1 MKLNYSATIRFVNTK
16 NETFSEIYMRKVKK
30 QKIRSQSVKGEAVLD
45 RLRYVLD
52 QSGMSGRQFAEKVGL
67 KAESATRL
75 FNGVT
80 GLTNPL
86 AYSIELHFGLRS
98 EWLLTGE
105 GDREV
110 PKHGDLS
117 PLERCG
123 LETLFFGRHFWG
135 YLEPLVFERLRGMIY
150 ARFGARFIECDI
162 VKPDPLTTMVEENQ
176 LAEVIKKRDSE
187 LAETEKIQKVFKNL
201 RKEEKSCLENHDIPG
216 QQKKVRLGYALLLA
230 VHFGDE
236 WESIKADCQQWK
248 DVVEDETAKEFNKL
262 HSHINKIRGG
272 IDI

>member
-1 MKLNYSATIRFVNTK
+1 MNLIIVASIRFVNK
-16 NETFSEIYMRKVKK
+16 INETFSEIYMRKVKK

-45 RLRYVLD
+45 RLRDVLD
-52 QSGMSGRQFAEKVGL
+52 QSGMSGRQFAEKIGL

-80 GLTNPL
+80 GLTKPL

-110 PKHGDLS
+110 PKHSDLS

-123 LETLFFGRHFWG
+123 LDVLLSHSQKWFHLEHLIFEKHENKIGHNFGALLKKGVDLKKAEKHRKNTLFQLSYIRQ
-135 YLEPLVFERLRGMIY
+135 VFREL
-150 ARFGARFIECDI
+150 D
-162 VKPDPLTTMVEENQ
+162 
-176 LAEVIKKRDSE
+176 RDE
-187 LAETEKIQKVFKNL
+187 LAILKDKELRVKEKFSE
-201 RKEEKSCLENHDIPG
+201 KE
-216 QQKKVRLGYALLLA
+216 KKTRLGQALLLA

-236 WESIKADCQQWK
+236 WESIKEDSLEWSAVVK
-248 DVVEDETAKEFNKL
+248 DGTVEEFDKL
-262 HSHINKIRGG
+262 HFQINEIRSE
-272 IDI
+272 IDL

>member
-1 MKLNYSATIRFVNTK
+1 MNKEKTQ
-16 NETFSEIYMRKVKK
+16 KK
-30 QKIRSQSVKGEAVLD
+30 RIQSVKGNAVLE
-45 RLRYVLD
+45 RLRYVLK
-52 QSGMSGRQFAEKVGL
+52 QNNMSGRQFAEKIGL

-80 GLTNPL
+80 GLTKPL

-110 PKHGDLS
+110 PKHSDLS

-123 LETLFFGRHFWG
+123 LDVLLSHSQKWFHLEHLIFEKHQNKIGHNFGALLKKGVDLKKAEKHRKNTLFQLSYIRQ
-135 YLEPLVFERLRGMIY
+135 VFREL
-150 ARFGARFIECDI
+150 D
-162 VKPDPLTTMVEENQ
+162 
-176 LAEVIKKRDSE
+176 RDE
-187 LAETEKIQKVFKNL
+187 LAILKDKELRVKEKFSE
-201 RKEEKSCLENHDIPG
+201 KE
-216 QQKKVRLGYALLLA
+216 KKTRLGQALLLA
-230 VHFGDE
+230 VYFGDE

>member
-1 MKLNYSATIRFVNTK
+1 
-16 NETFSEIYMRKVKK
+16 MRKEKT

-75 FNGVT
+75 LNGVT

-86 AYSIELHFGLRS
+86 AYSIDLHFGLRS

-105 GDREV
+105 GEREV
-110 PKHGDLS
+110 PKHDGLS

-135 YLEPLVFERLRGMIY
+135 YLEPLIFERLEGRIHD
-150 ARFGARFIECDI
+150 RFGGRLRECET
-162 VKPDPLTTMVEENQ
+162 VQPNPLTTMVEENQ
-176 LAEVIKKRDSE
+176 LAGVIKKRDSE
-187 LAETEKIQKVFKNL
+187 LAETEKIRKVFKKL
-201 RKEEKSCLENHDIPG
+201 RKEEKTCLENRDIPG
-216 QQKKVRLGYALLLA
+216 QQKKVRLVYSLLLA

-236 WESIKADCQQWK
+236 WESIKVDCQQWE
-248 DVVEDETAKEFNKL
+248 DVVEDKTVKEFDKWL
-262 HSHINKIRGG
+262 SHINKIRGG

>member
-1 MKLNYSATIRFVNTK
+1 MSKEKTQ
-16 NETFSEIYMRKVKK
+16 KK
-30 QKIRSQSVKGEAVLD
+30 RIQSVKGNAVLE
-45 RLRYVLD
+45 RLRYVLK
-52 QSGMSGRQFAEKVGL
+52 QNNMSGRQFAEKIGL

-80 GLTNPL
+80 GLTKPL

-105 GDREV
+105 GDWEV
-110 PKHGDLS
+110 PKHDGLS

-135 YLEPLVFERLRGMIY
+135 YLEPLVFERLQGMIY
-150 ARFGARFIECDI
+150 DRFGARLRESDT
-162 VKPDPLTTMVEENQ
+162 VNPDPLTTMVEENQ

-201 RKEEKSCLENHDIPG
+201 RKEEKSCLQNHDVPG

-236 WESIKADCQQWK
+236 WESIKADCQQWE
-248 DVVEDETAKEFNKL
+248 DVVEDETVKEFNKL
-262 HSHINKIRGG
+262 HSHINKIRRG
-272 IDI
+272 IYI

>member
-1 MKLNYSATIRFVNTK
+1 MNKEKTQ
-16 NETFSEIYMRKVKK
+16 KK
-30 QKIRSQSVKGEAVLD
+30 RIQSVKGNAVLE
-45 RLRYVLD
+45 RLRYVLK
-52 QSGMSGRQFAEKVGL
+52 QNNMSGRQFAEKIGL

-80 GLTNPL
+80 GLTKPL

-98 EWLLTGE
+98 EWPLTGE
-105 GDREV
+105 GEREV
-110 PKHGDLS
+110 PKHAGLS

-135 YLEPLVFERLRGMIY
+135 YLEPLVFERLRGKIY
-150 ARFGARFIECDI
+150 ARFGARFIECKT
-162 VKPDPLTTMVEENQ
+162 VKPDPLTTMVEENL

-201 RKEEKSCLENHDIPG
+201 RKEEKSCLQNHDVPG

-236 WESIKADCQQWK
+236 WESIKADCQQWE
-248 DVVEDETAKEFNKL
+248 DVVEDETVKEFKKL

-272 IDI
+272 IHI

>member
-1 MKLNYSATIRFVNTK
+1 MNKEKTQ
-16 NETFSEIYMRKVKK
+16 KK
-30 QKIRSQSVKGEAVLD
+30 RIQSVKGNAVLE
-45 RLRYVLD
+45 RLRYVLK
-52 QSGMSGRQFAEKVGL
+52 QNNMSGRQFAEKIGL

-80 GLTNPL
+80 GLTKPL

-105 GDREV
+105 GEREV
-110 PKHGDLS
+110 PKHDGLS

-162 VKPDPLTTMVEENQ
+162 VKPDPLTTMVEENL
-176 LAEVIKKRDSE
+176 LAEIIKKRDSE

-248 DVVEDETAKEFNKL
+248 DVVVDETVKEFKKL

-272 IDI
+272 VDI

>member
-1 MKLNYSATIRFVNTK
+1 MSKEKTQ
-16 NETFSEIYMRKVKK
+16 KK
-30 QKIRSQSVKGEAVLD
+30 RIQSVKGNAVLE
-45 RLRYVLD
+45 RLRYVLK
-52 QSGMSGRQFAEKVGL
+52 QNNMSGRQFAEKIGL

-80 GLTNPL
+80 GLTKPL

-105 GDREV
+105 GDREI
-110 PKHGDLS
+110 PKHAGLS

-123 LETLFFGRHFWG
+123 LEALFFGSHYWS
-135 YLEPLVFERLRGMIY
+135 YLEPLVFERLQGRIY
-150 ARFGARFIECDI
+150 DRFSDSLRECDI
-162 VKPDPLTTMVEENQ
+162 VKPDPKTTKFEKNQ
-176 LAEVIKKRDSE
+176 LARVVKKRDSE
-187 LAETEKIQKVFKNL
+187 LAETEKIRKVFKKL
-201 RKEEKSCLENHDIPG
+201 REDEKTCALNRDIQG
-216 QQKKVRLGYALLLA
+216 QEKKVRLGYALLLA

-248 DVVEDETAKEFNKL
+248 DVAEDKTEKEFNKL
-262 HSHINKIRGG
+262 HSLINKIRGA

>member
-1 MKLNYSATIRFVNTK
+1 MNLIIVITIRYVNK
-16 NETFSEIYMRKVKK
+16 INETFSEMYMRKVKK

-75 FNGVT
+75 LNGVT

-135 YLEPLVFERLRGMIY
+135 YLEPLVFERLQGMIY
-150 ARFGARFIECDI
+150 DRFGARLRESDT
-162 VKPDPLTTMVEENQ
+162 VKPNPLTTKIDERQ
-176 LAEVIKKRDSE
+176 LAGVVKKRDSE
-187 LAETEKIQKVFKNL
+187 LAETEKIRKVFKKL
-201 RKEEKSCLENHDIPG
+201 RKEEKTCVENRDIPG
-216 QQKKVRLGYALLLA
+216 QQKKVRLGYALVLA

-248 DVVEDETAKEFNKL
+248 DVVEDKTEKEFNKL
-262 HSHINKIRGG
+262 HSLINKIRGV

>member
-1 MKLNYSATIRFVNTK
+1 MRV
-16 NETFSEIYMRKVKK
+16 YMSKEKTQKK
-30 QKIRSQSVKGEAVLD
+30 RIQSVKGNAVLE
-45 RLRYVLD
+45 RLRYVLK
-52 QSGMSGRQFAEKVGL
+52 QNNMSGRQFAEKIGL

-80 GLTNPL
+80 GLTKPL

-110 PKHGDLS
+110 PRHDGLS

-123 LETLFFGRHFWG
+123 LETLFIGRHFWS
-135 YLEPLVFERLRGMIY
+135 YLEPLVFERLQGRIHD
-150 ARFGARFIECDI
+150 RFGSRLRECDI
-162 VKPDPLTTMVEENQ
+162 VKPNSLTTKVDERQ
-176 LAEVIKKRDSE
+176 LAGVVKIRDSE
-187 LAETEKIQKVFKNL
+187 LAETEKIRKVFKNL
-201 RKEEKSCLENHDIPG
+201 RKEEKTCVENRDIPG

-236 WESIKADCQQWK
+236 WESIKADCQEWK
-248 DVVEDETAKEFNKL
+248 DVVEDKTEKEFNKL
-262 HSHINKIRGG
+262 HSLINKIRGG